1 MTSEGHSAAETRSH
15 AEAFPGF
22 ALLRFKDGLSFRALQ
37 ESRCFGVC
45 LAFTL
50 PLAFLPPSPPPCLL
64 EPTVACVRS
73 DAVTQD
79 TVHSE
84 RPPLAPTCPV
94 LRDVP
99 PAPGRCFAL
108 SPRGGF
114 PQASGRGPNGCRLS
128 FVLVTADALPG
139 ATGRSC

>member
-1 MTSEGHSAAETRSH
+1 MRKRSQGLRCCVLKTG
-15 AEAFPGF
+15 FPSVPC
-22 ALLRFKDGLSFRALQ
+22 RRA
-37 ESRCFGVC
+37 GVLVLC

-64 EPTVACVRS
+64 EPTVACVRG

-114 PQASGRGPNGCRLS
+114 PQASGRGPNGCRSS